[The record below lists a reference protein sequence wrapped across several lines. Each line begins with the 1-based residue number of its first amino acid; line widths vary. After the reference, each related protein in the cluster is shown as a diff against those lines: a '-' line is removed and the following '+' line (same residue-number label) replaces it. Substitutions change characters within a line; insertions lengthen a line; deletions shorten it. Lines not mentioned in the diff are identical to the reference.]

1 MKKII
6 IIVGALFFAGSTNP
20 TWYPHHESGVTVDIP
35 RSWKVTGDANSLQA
49 KTKDGNAAVF
59 LKVLPAEK
67 AEAALATL
75 DAELAKTIQDLK
87 HNPAEE
93 LEVNGLRA
101 YWIDGT
107 GSVDGHSV
115 EVDVILVQTPNGH
128 SLLVFGIIA
137 AEAAEKQHK
146 GMVRILRSI
155 KAIE

>member
-6 IIVGALFFAGSTNP
+6 IIVCALLFAGSTNAK
-20 TWYPHHESGVTVDIP
+20 WYPHHESGVTVDIP